1 MDVPRLARACYR
13 PASWYDPRDMST
25 PFGREEVLRIA
36 ALAHLELT
44 EDEVILFGRQITDI
58 LGYVE
63 QVRAVDTT
71 GVAPTSHVLD
81 RAPLDRTDDARDGLP
96 RLEALANAPDPAREA
111 GLFRVPRVIG

>member
-1 MDVPRLARACYR
+1 MDIVRTTQGSHR
-13 PASWYDPRDMST
+13 PASWYDPRAMST

-36 ALAHLELT
+36 ALAHIELT
-44 EDEVILFGRQITDI
+44 EDEITLFGRQITDI

-63 QVRAVDTT
+63 QVRAIDTT

-81 RAPLDRTDDARDGLP
+81 RAPLDRPDEARDGLP
-96 RLEALANAPDPAREA
+96 RRDALGNAPDPAREA

>member
-1 MDVPRLARACYR
+1 
-13 PASWYDPRDMST
+13 MST
-25 PFGREEVLRIA
+25 PFGRDEVLRVA

-44 EDEVILFGRQITDI
+44 EDEVALFGRQLTGI

-63 QVRAVDTT
+63 QVRAVDTA

-81 RAPLDRTDDARDGLP
+81 RPPLDRTDAARDGLSRP
-96 RLEALANAPDPAREA
+96 DALGNAPDPARES